1 MTPGVRPLV
10 AGNWKMNGLSGSLAE
25 IDAMRRAA
33 DAGESGPAELL
44 VCPPATLIA
53 QAAWRI
59 KGGELGLGGQDCRPS
74 RAGAFT
80 GDISAAMLKDAGA
93 SYVIVGHSERRTHH
107 HETDELVRAK
117 AEAALKA
124 GLIPIVC
131 VGETQAQREAGEQ
144 AAVVIRQLR
153 GSLPP
158 EATSETVVVAY
169 EPVWAIG
176 TGLTPTP
183 QDIAAVHN
191 GIRALLADMF
201 GPACGQNSPSL
212 WRLGQA
218 EQLRRASDPRQCRR
232 RAGRRREPQ
241 SERISGDRR
250 RPVAERSRARLA
262 DANSRGPARK
272 ADVPMVRAHGGSPR
286 EGPD

>member
-10 AGNWKMNGLSGSLAE
+10 AGNWKMNGLAGSLIE

-59 KGGELGLGGQDCRPS
+59 KGGELSLGAQDCSAEPG
-74 RAGAFT
+74 GAFT

-93 SYVIVGHSERRTHH
+93 QYVIVGHSERRTFHN
-107 HETDELVRAK
+107 ETDELVRAK

-131 VGETQAQREAGEQ
+131 VGETRAEREAGEQ

-153 GSLPP
+153 GSLPA
-158 EATSETVVVAY
+158 EAASETVVVAY
-169 EPVWAIG
+169 EPLWAIG
-176 TGLTPTP
+176 TGLTATP
-183 QDIAAVHN
+183 KDIVVVHN
-191 GIRALLADMF
+191 GIRALLADTY
-201 GPACGQNSPSL
+201 GPACGKI
-212 WRLGQA
+212 RL
-218 EQLRRASDPRQCRR
+218 LY
-232 RAGRRREPQ
+232 
-241 SERISGDRR
+241 
-250 RPVAERSRARLA
+250 
-262 DANSRGPARK
+262 
-272 ADVPMVRAHGGSPR
+272 GGSVKPGNCGELLTLDNVDGALVGGASLKATEFLAIAAAYR
-286 EGPD
+286 

>member
-25 IDAMRRAA
+25 IDALRKAV
-33 DAGESGPAELL
+33 DEGESGSAELL

-53 QAAWRI
+53 QAALRI
-59 KGGELGLGGQDCRPS
+59 GSSDLSLGG
-74 RAGAFT
+74 AGLLHPGQRRFHRR
-80 GDISAAMLKDAGA
+80 ISAAMLKDAGA
-93 SYVIVGHSERRTHH
+93 AYVIVGHSERRAYH

-124 GLIPIVC
+124 GLTPIVC
-131 VGETQAQREAGEQ
+131 VGETRAEREAGEQ

-158 EATSETVVVAY
+158 EASSETVVVAY
-169 EPVWAIG
+169 EPIWAIG

-183 QDIAAVHN
+183 KDIAAVHN

-201 GPACGQNSPSL
+201 GAPCAKI
-212 WRLGQA
+212 RL
-218 EQLRRASDPRQCRR
+218 LY
-232 RAGRRREPQ
+232 
-241 SERISGDRR
+241 
-250 RPVAERSRARLA
+250 
-262 DANSRGPARK
+262 
-272 ADVPMVRAHGGSPR
+272 GGSVKPSNCSELLTLDNVDGALVGGASLKATEFLAIAAAYR
-286 EGPD
+286 